1 MQWSGGLHPKMD
13 SFLPPTE
20 PAPQQHQQQQSSLT
34 LSLVGFLFSGNTA
47 ISSSCH
53 RGFTLNL
60 DPQQKQKSSEFE

>member
-1 MQWSGGLHPKMD
+1 MQWIAPQMD

-20 PAPQQHQQQQSSLT
+20 PAPQQHLSSNRVDLT
-34 LSLVGFLFSGNTA
+34 LSLVDFLFSSKTA

-60 DPQQKQKSSEFE
+60 DPQQKQKISEFE